1 MLVLEFEAESYGQGV
16 AFSWLLLDNDA
27 NDLINFVNT
36 TDCPLLGLQ
45 GVAAGIQGVAKLSGD
60 CEDALTESSV
70 NCVFFE

>member
-16 AFSWLLLDNDA
+16 AFSCLLLDNDA

-36 TDCPLLGLQ
+36 TDSLLGLQ

-60 CEDALTESSV
+60 CEKSSV